1 MADKVSTMDRRPIGI
16 FDSGVGGLTV
26 ARAIMDQLPRESITY
41 IGDSANNPYGEKDI
55 SFVHDISLA
64 HLDRLAQSDVKML
77 VIACNT
83 ASAAV
88 LDEARERYEKNMG
101 IPVVE
106 VINPAAGRA
115 VNVTRTG
122 KVGVI
127 ATQATISSRAYE
139 KAFSALSPVEL
150 STQACP
156 LFVEFVE
163 RGLTSGEEVLQTAEE
178 YLRPMRDAGVDTLV
192 LGCTHY
198 PLLAA
203 AIGYVMGEDV
213 ALVSSSQEAARAV
226 YRYLADH
233 DLFAPEDEQP
243 RHTWT
248 TTGNPQSFSTLARRF
263 LRQSVQVQ
271 CSEAIEGSV
280 A

>member
-64 HLDRLAQSDVKML
+64 HLDCLAKSDVKML

-88 LDEARERYEKNMG
+88 LDEARERYEKGMG
-101 IPVVE
+101 IPVIE

-127 ATQATISSRAYE
+127 ATQATVFSGAYE
-139 KAFSALSPVEL
+139 KAFSALTPVEL

-163 RGLTSGEEVLQTAEE
+163 RGLTSGDEVLRTAKE
-178 YLRPMRDAGVDTLV
+178 YLRPMREAGVDTLV

-233 DLFAPEDEQP
+233 SLFAPADNLP
-243 RHTWT
+243 HHTWM
-248 TTGNPQSFSTLARRF
+248 TTGDPESFSALARHF
-263 LRQSVQVQ
+263 LRQNVQAQ
-271 CSEAIEGSV
+271 HIEEIKGSV
-280 A
+280 V

>member
-1 MADKVSTMDRRPIGI
+1 MDRRPIGI

-55 SFVHDISLA
+55 SFVRDVSLA
-64 HLDRLAQSDVKML
+64 HLDRLAVSGVKML

-88 LDEARERYEKNMG
+88 LDEARERYENHMG
-101 IPVVE
+101 IPVIE
-106 VINPAAGRA
+106 VINPAASRA

-122 KVGVI
+122 KIGVI
-127 ATQATISSRAYE
+127 ATQATVSSRAYE
-139 KAFSALSPVEL
+139 KAFSALAPVEL
-150 STQACP
+150 TAQACP

-163 RGLTSGEEVLQTAEE
+163 HGLTSGDEVLRTAET
-178 YLRPMRDAGVDTLV
+178 YLRPVREAKVDTLV

-203 AIGYVMGEDV
+203 AIGYVMGDDV

-226 YRYLADH
+226 YRYLADY
-233 DLFAPEDEQP
+233 DLFAPVDEQP
-243 RHTWT
+243 HHTWT
-248 TTGNPQSFSTLARRF
+248 TTGDPQSFSALARRF
-263 LRQSVQVQ
+263 LRQNVQVHYT
-271 CSEAIEGSV
+271 EAIKGSV
-280 A
+280 T

>member
-1 MADKVSTMDRRPIGI
+1 MDRRPIGI

-55 SFVHDISLA
+55 SFVRDISLA
-64 HLDRLAQSDVKML
+64 HLDRLASSGVKML

-88 LDEARERYEKNMG
+88 LDEARERYEKGMG
-101 IPVVE
+101 IPVIE

-127 ATQATISSRAYE
+127 ATQATVSSNAYE
-139 KAFSALSPVEL
+139 KAFSALVPVEL

-163 RGLTSGEEVLQTAEE
+163 RGLTSGDEVLHTAEE
-178 YLRPMRDAGVDTLV
+178 YLRPMREAGVDTLV

-226 YRYLADH
+226 YRYLAEN
-233 DLFAPEDEQP
+233 DLFAPEDGQP
-243 RHTWT
+243 QHTWM
-248 TTGNPQSFSTLARRF
+248 TTGDPESFSALARRF
-263 LRQSVQVQ
+263 LRQNVQAQ
-271 CSEAIEGSV
+271 HIEEIKGSV

>member
-1 MADKVSTMDRRPIGI
+1 MDRCPIGI

-26 ARAIMDQLPRESITY
+26 ARAIMDQLPHESITY

-55 SFVHDISLA
+55 AFVRDISLA
-64 HLDRLAQSDVKML
+64 HLDRLARSGVKML

-88 LDEARERYEKNMG
+88 LDEARERYEQCMG
-101 IPVVE
+101 IPVIE

-127 ATQATISSRAYE
+127 ATQATISSHAYE
-139 KAFSALSPVEL
+139 KAFGALASVEL

-163 RGLTSGEEVLQTAEE
+163 RGLTSGDEVLRTAEE
-178 YLRPMRDAGVDTLV
+178 YLRPMREAGVDTLV

-203 AIGYVMGEDV
+203 AIGYVMGDGV

-233 DLFAPEDEQP
+233 DLFTPADEHP
-243 RHTWT
+243 CHTWM
-248 TTGNPQSFSTLARRF
+248 TTGDPDSFSALARRF
-263 LRQSVQVQ
+263 LRQNVQAQ
-271 CSEAIEGSV
+271 YIEEIRGSV
-280 A
+280 S